1 MKNGMA
7 ECAESTEVAHIA
19 DQILSM
25 KLNSLM
31 VMIARIMPIVISTV
45 KTVMSPEVRILFAN
59 IMRTVLLIA
68 RVVQYIYQAR

>member
-7 ECAESTEVAHIA
+7 ECAGSIEVAHIA

-31 VMIARIMPIVISTV
+31 VMTAKITHIVISTA
-45 KTVMSPEVRILFAN
+45 KTVM
-59 IMRTVLLIA
+59 
-68 RVVQYIYQAR
+68 